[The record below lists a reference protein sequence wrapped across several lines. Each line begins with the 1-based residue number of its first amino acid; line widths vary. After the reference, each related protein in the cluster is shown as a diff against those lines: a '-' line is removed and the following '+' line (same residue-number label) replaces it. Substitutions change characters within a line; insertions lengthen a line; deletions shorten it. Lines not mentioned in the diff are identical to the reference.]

1 MCRSLPPGWAIA
13 QMVAEEH
20 AKHWQLTVQV
30 ASINPKVLVMIEE
43 TQT

>member
-20 AKHWQLTVQV
+20 ARQWQPAAQV
-30 ASINPKVLVMIEE
+30 VSINPEVYDMIEE